1 LESDVHEF
9 LTVWMVAKAA
19 FPYAG
24 TDLAPGDKFLA
35 TPDDAKYLEPRGK
48 AELASAPS
56 SSAPS
61 SSAPSPSAPS
71 PSAPSPSAPSPSAPS
86 PSADESQPAADAV
99 SETNVAEPAAEA
111 APAPARKTTFARKTA
126 ARPSG
131 DNA

>member
-1 LESDVHEF
+1 M
-9 LTVWMVAKAA
+9 TVWMVAKAA

-56 SSAPS
+56 S
-61 SSAPSPSAPS
+61 
-71 PSAPSPSAPSPSAPS
+71 SAPSPSAPS